1 MARIL
6 KSLFRSRHH
15 RKPPRWNL
23 GKPPRGARKPLPAEP
38 DVKPV
43 WNLGEPPRGWWE
55 RIDWAVILLAVL
67 VFTASFV
74 WLFPALHERGGSL
87 KDLFDDVVDVSVAAP
102 WSSGIQ
108 VVDGDTVR
116 SGGEIYR
123 LVGFNTPESGFHAR
137 CGRERALA
145 SEATAR
151 LRELVDESDVE
162 LSLAAC
168 ACAPGTEGTDA
179 CNYGRLCGRL
189 KADGRDVGP
198 ILIAEGLAET
208 YTCWATA
215 CPRRKDWCAG

>member
-6 KSLFRSRHH
+6 KPLFRSRHH
-15 RKPPRWNL
+15 RKTPRWNV
-23 GKPPRGARKPLPAEP
+23 GKPPRGARKARPAGP

-43 WNLGEPPRGWWE
+43 WNLGEPPRAWWR
-55 RIDWAVILLAVL
+55 RIDWALILLTVL
-67 VFTASFV
+67 VFAASFV
-74 WLFPALHERGGSL
+74 WLIPALEGRGT
-87 KDLFDDVVDVSVAAP
+87 FEDVPDVSVPAS

-123 LVGFNTPESGFHAR
+123 LAGFDTPESGFHAR
-137 CGRERALA
+137 CGREGALA
-145 SEATAR
+145 SEAAAR

-189 KADGRDVGP
+189 KADGRDVGE

-208 YTCWATA
+208 YTCWDTA

>member
-1 MARIL
+1 MARIVRP
-6 KSLFRSRHH
+6 KFRTRQHRFNPRQQRSR
-15 RKPPRWNL
+15 PPR
-23 GKPPRGARKPLPAEP
+23 A
-38 DVKPV
+38 
-43 WNLGEPPRGWWE
+43 WW
-55 RIDWAVILLAVL
+55 RRLDSSPILLAVL

-74 WLFPALHERGGSL
+74 WLLPALHERGGTF
-87 KDLFDDVVDVSVAAP
+87 KALFDDVVDVSVAAP

-151 LRELVDESDVE
+151 LRELVDDSDVE

-189 KADGRDVGP
+189 KADGRDVGQ

-208 YTCWATA
+208 YTCWGTS